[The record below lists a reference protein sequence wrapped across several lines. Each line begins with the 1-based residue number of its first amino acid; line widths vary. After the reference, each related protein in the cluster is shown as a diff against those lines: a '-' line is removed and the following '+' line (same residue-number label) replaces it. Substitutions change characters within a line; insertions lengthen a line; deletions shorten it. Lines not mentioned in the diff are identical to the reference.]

1 MNREE
6 DNDYQISGLHHQLD
20 NGAIQRVKEHRNSS
34 SLGVVRERIGSAGNV
49 LSFRTN
55 GQVL

>member
-6 DNDYQISGLHHQLD
+6 ENGCQISGLHHQLD

-34 SLGVVRERIGSAGNV
+34 SLGVVRERIGSPGNV
-49 LSFRTN
+49 LSFMTN